1 MKDRPIIK
9 FSHNYQKL
17 LDSDNDVITEAK
29 LLHVIEVDMQSL
41 NLSFIDYDTD
51 NGKYKLPKSGKYIM
65 LIFEKPRENNWAW
78 EIDSKDLFT
87 TLRRHTKQKFEYYN
101 NLIGQTFEVKSPNSE

>member
-17 LDSDNDVITEAK
+17 LDSYGDVITEAK

-51 NGKYKLPKSGKYIM
+51 NGKFKLPKSGKYIM
-65 LIFEKPRENNWAW
+65 LIFLKPSEHWVTENG
-78 EIDSKDLFT
+78 SRDLFT
-87 TLRRHTKQKFEYYN
+87 TLRRHKKQ
-101 NLIGQTFEVKSPNSE
+101 